1 MLDWLGY
8 IFLNQ
13 PAWRLYREIRSS
25 SPPLVFYPG
34 LAQCRMHVIGEATS
48 GWKRCMVAITESN
61 LAIYLNARYMK
72 ADFTCS
78 SDELRWFGRPLKY
91 HSDENEI
98 IVHAEAGN
106 EWKVLSLRISRYY
119 MHQFV
124 RAIKLIATPEQV
136 KAYRRSRP
144 YVHYGPVEAYPA
156 TQDIHGAW
164 TLAEA
169 VTLYV
174 TPAFLV
180 FLHETRVLRSVPLE
194 QMQHIEALRRLDMPG
209 AQGLVR
215 FKLAEETVA
224 LAVDE
229 HTALAH
235 ALAEAARRTLEEP
248 IIQKQKKLDD
258 SEEWD

>member
-25 SPPLVFYPG
+25 SPLLVLYPG
-34 LAQCRMHVIGEATS
+34 LAQCRISVIGEAVS
-48 GWKRCMVAITESN
+48 GWKKCMVAITESD

-72 ADFTCS
+72 ADFTCTS
-78 SDELRWFGRPLKY
+78 GELRWFGRPQKY
-91 HSDENEI
+91 HSGVNEL
-98 IVHAEAGN
+98 IVHTEAGG
-106 EWKVLSLRISRYY
+106 EWKVLSLRIPRYY

-144 YVHYGPVEAYPA
+144 YVHYGPVEAHPA
-156 TQDIHGAW
+156 TQDIYGAW
-164 TLAEA
+164 TLGDT
-169 VTLYV
+169 VMLYL

-180 FLHETRVLRSVPLE
+180 FLEAGYVLRSVPLE
-194 QMQHIEALRRLDMPG
+194 QVQHIGALRRLDVPS

-215 FKLAEETVA
+215 FKVAEETVA

-229 HTALAH
+229 HTALAQ
-235 ALAEAARRTLEEP
+235 ALAEAARRTLEDP
-248 IIQKQKKLDD
+248 IIQKQKKQDD